1 VRARAGY
8 AFGQFL
14 PYAVLG
20 GAVGRFDY
28 TNTST
33 VTVVQNPP
41 GGGAASTFGPV
52 TQSDSQ
58 QGKFGWG
65 RVYGLGLDV
74 AIMPNVFLHGE
85 WETIAFTTNVGGIAS
100 SLNTVR
106 AGVGVRF

>member
-1 VRARAGY
+1 VRARRLCIRPVPALSG
-8 AFGQFL
+8 
-14 PYAVLG
+14 LG

-52 TQSDSQ
+52 MQSDSQ